1 MKNIQ
6 EWLGHSNFNTTA
18 DVYSHLD
25 YSSKYESANAINQA
39 LTQTKKEKQAD
50 DKNKQKTRQELEGE
64 ILHLQQLIKEQ
75 EEQERI
81 EKEREEKRKRKKR
94 QQAEM

>member
-25 YSSKYESANAINQA
+25 YSSKYESSNAINQA
-39 LTQTKKEKQAD
+39 LTQTKKEKQVD
-50 DKNKQKTRQELEGE
+50 DKNKQKTRQELDDE
-64 ILHLQQLIKEQ
+64 ILHLQKLIKEQ

-81 EKEREEKRKRKKR
+81 EKEREEKRKQKKR

>member
-6 EWLGHSNFNTTA
+6 EWLGHSNFSTTA

-25 YSSKYESANAINQA
+25 YTTKYESANAINQA
-39 LTQTKKEKQAD
+39 LTQNKEEKQVD
-50 DKNKQKTRQELEGE
+50 EENKQKTKQELENE
-64 ILHLQQLIKEQ
+64 ISRLQELIKRQ

-81 EKEREEKRKRKKR
+81 ENEREEKRKQKKR
-94 QQAEM
+94 EQAEM